1 MSTSEQVLIDRA
13 VHLEGESLRSLRGSQ
28 KKWFIV
34 ATAAVVAYAV
44 AMGSAFAFG
53 KGGGLIAL
61 AAMPLVVV
69 VFYAGRLAGR
79 VEVVDRVRALQR
91 P

>member
-1 MSTSEQVLIDRA
+1 
-13 VHLEGESLRSLRGSQ
+13 
-28 KKWFIV
+28 
-34 ATAAVVAYAV
+34 
-44 AMGSAFAFG
+44 
-53 KGGGLIAL
+53 
-61 AAMPLVVV
+61 VVV